1 MFEKQFSKAKNN
13 YFLKKLLRNCAVVL
27 RSKIQDIIFT
37 KLSGGTSRI
46 SISKLPSLLHLP
58 ACPGLSGFHVS
69 RYRKPYMSVNK
80 LALIR
85 YKTIDDCL
93 RNRYR
98 KWTLEDLIEKV
109 ADVLY
114 DLEGITTGVS
124 KRTIQ
129 SDIQVMR
136 SDKLGYNAP
145 IIVTDRKYYAY
156 SEPDYSITNAPVN
169 KADVEKMKEIVGV
182 LKQFNGFTYFDEMS
196 DMIARL
202 ENNLYRSTHQGRNCI
217 QFENNRLLKGLQHI
231 NPLYQAI
238 LNKRSLLVEY
248 KSFKAADSQQLI
260 CYPYLLKEY
269 RNRWFLMVRAKK
281 KKLLMTLALDR
292 IIEFQELLKEPFVE
306 DDKIDFDHY
315 FDDLI
320 GVTKSE
326 EQKAQRVVLYI
337 DNYNA
342 PYVLTKPLH
351 HSQQLLKEEEK
362 GIIIR
367 IDVVVNFEL
376 EREIL
381 GFGECMKVLAP
392 RILAAKI
399 RKRLNKAAEA
409 YAGKVDKVT
418 G

>member
-1 MFEKQFSKAKNN
+1 
-13 YFLKKLLRNCAVVL
+13 
-27 RSKIQDIIFT
+27 
-37 KLSGGTSRI
+37 
-46 SISKLPSLLHLP
+46 
-58 ACPGLSGFHVS
+58 
-69 RYRKPYMSVNK
+69 MSVNK

-98 KWTLEDLIEKV
+98 KWTLEDLIVKV

-114 DLEGITTGVS
+114 ELEGITTGVS

-129 SDIQVMR
+129 ADIQIMR

-145 IIVTDRKYYAY
+145 IIVVDRKFY
-156 SEPDYSITNAPVN
+156 SYSDPEYSITNAPVN
-169 KADVEKMKEIVGV
+169 QADVEKMKEIVGV

-202 ENNLYRSTHQGRNCI
+202 ENNLYRTTHQGRNYI
-217 QFENNRLLKGLQHI
+217 QFENNHLLKGLEHI

-248 KSFKAADSQQLI
+248 KSFKAAASQHII

-269 RNRWFLMVRAKK
+269 RNRWFLIGRAKK
-281 KKLLMTLALDR
+281 RKVLLTMALDR
-292 IIEFQELLKEPFVE
+292 IIEFQELSKETFYE
-306 DDKIDFDHY
+306 EEGIDFDHY
-315 FDDLI
+315 FDNLI
-320 GVTKSE
+320 GVTKNE
-326 EQKAQRVVLYI
+326 NDKTNKVVLFVN
-337 DNYNA
+337 NYNA

-351 HSQQLLKEEEK
+351 HSQQLLKKDEN
-362 GIIIR
+362 GIVIR
-367 IDVVVNFEL
+367 IDVVMNFEL

-392 RILAAKI
+392 RILKSKI
-399 RKRLNKAAEA
+399 KKRLQNAMGA
-409 YAGKVDKVT
+409 YEEEKEEDTKE
-418 G
+418 

>member
-1 MFEKQFSKAKNN
+1 LQKIAAV
-13 YFLKKLLRNCAVVL
+13 CAVVL
-27 RSKIQDIIFT
+27 RNKFPLITFT
-37 KLSGGTSRI
+37 APTN
-46 SISKLPSLLHLP
+46 
-58 ACPGLSGFHVS
+58 A
-69 RYRKPYMSVNK
+69 MSVNK

-98 KWTLEDLIEKV
+98 KWTLDDLIVKV

-114 DLEGITTGVS
+114 ELEGITTGVS

-129 SDIQVMR
+129 ADIQVMR

-145 IIVTDRKYYAY
+145 IVVVDRKFY
-156 SEPDYSITNAPVN
+156 SYSDSEYSITNAPVN
-169 KADVEKMKEIVGV
+169 NADIEKMKEIVGV

-202 ENNLYRSTHQGRNCI
+202 ENNLYRTTNQGRNCI
-217 QFENNRLLKGLQHI
+217 QFENNHLLKGLEHI

-238 LNKRSLLVEY
+238 LNKKSLLVEY
-248 KSFKAADSQQLI
+248 KSFKAAASQHII

-269 RNRWFLMVRAKK
+269 RNRWFLIARAKK
-281 KKLLMTLALDR
+281 KKMLLTMALDR
-292 IIEFQELLKEPFVE
+292 IIEFQELSKEPF
-306 DDKIDFDHY
+306 DDHEGIDFDSY
-315 FDDLI
+315 FDNLI
-320 GVTKSE
+320 GVTKNE
-326 EQKAQRVVLYI
+326 GDKANKVVLFI
-337 DNYNA
+337 DKYNA

-351 HSQQLLKEEEK
+351 HTQQLLKENDN

-367 IDVVVNFEL
+367 IEVVMNFEL

-392 RILAAKI
+392 RILKSRI
-399 RKRLNKAAEA
+399 QKRLQKAMEG
-409 YAGKVDKVT
+409 YVRDEKEKEEVKDQK
-418 G
+418 